1 MNYQLRNFCL
11 LIVFISLSSQIYAQ
25 RNAKGYTQ
33 GPIRHNSFHYEIV
46 MITDKMIFSPQV
58 IYERIFFEYPD
69 IFISLSGGLGPYIGT
84 DHMGATGKLGVSVMN
99 NKHGLSHLE
108 IGVDGL
114 YVYDF
119 KSKEGDIFPLLKL
132 GARLEDIYM
141 RKIRFKAGISIAP
154 LQLIEDFKLPYN
166 YLGAYIGFIHRL

>member
-1 MNYQLRNFCL
+1 MNYYLRNFS
-11 LIVFISLSSQIYAQ
+11 LITAFIFISFHIFAQ
-25 RNAKGYTQ
+25 RNPKGYTQ

-69 IFISLSGGLGPYIGT
+69 IFISLSGGFGPYIGS
-84 DHMGATGKLGVSVMN
+84 DHMGATAKLGVSVLN

-108 IGVDGL
+108 LGLDGL

-119 KSKEGDIFPLLKL
+119 RNKEGEIFPLLKL

-154 LQLIEDFKLPYN
+154 LQIIEDYKLPYN